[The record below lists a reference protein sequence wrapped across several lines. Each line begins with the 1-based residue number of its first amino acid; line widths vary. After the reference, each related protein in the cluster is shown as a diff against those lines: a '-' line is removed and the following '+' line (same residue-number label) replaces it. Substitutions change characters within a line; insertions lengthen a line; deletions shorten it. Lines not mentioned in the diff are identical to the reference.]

1 MVSST
6 NKAYNLT
13 VHNTASG
20 GYSLK
25 VMTVVV
31 IIFLPLVLAYQTW
44 TYYVFRRRVSRSDF
58 QPAPEPSTPP
68 GAGGPA
74 ATAEATARPAAM
86 EPDGKRRPHR

>member
-1 MVSST
+1 VMVSTT
-6 NKAYNLT
+6 NPAYNLT

-31 IIFLPLVLAYQTW
+31 IILLPVVLAYQTW

-58 QPAPEPSTPP
+58 ELPHLPGTPTSSVTEKT
-68 GAGGPA
+68 GS
-74 ATAEATARPAAM
+74 
-86 EPDGKRRPHR
+86 